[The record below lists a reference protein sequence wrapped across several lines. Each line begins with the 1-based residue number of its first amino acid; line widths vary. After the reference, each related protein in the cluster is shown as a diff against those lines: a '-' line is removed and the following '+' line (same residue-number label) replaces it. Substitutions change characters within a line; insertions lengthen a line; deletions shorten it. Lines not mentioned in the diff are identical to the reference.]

1 MPRSRKAT
9 KSQTGAESSAKS
21 SARAGPRTS
30 AQNFSISLDPTV
42 VQRALNEAVR
52 TLNSPEYRDQVTKMT
67 QSSIANSLQT
77 FQRLTE
83 LSGRLAKMDNQSIE
97 SVVSGSI
104 NDLTRAFLQYNSD
117 QLVLLQKLSART
129 LEILNGQVSKG

>member
-1 MPRSRKAT
+1 MPKRRKAR
-9 KSQTGAESSAKS
+9 SEAARESGAKT
-21 SARAGPRTS
+21 R
-30 AQNFSISLDPTV
+30 AQNVSINLDPTV
-42 VQRALNEAVR
+42 VQRALNEALK

-77 FQRLTE
+77 FQRLTQ
-83 LSGRLAKMDNQSIE
+83 LSGRLSKMDNQSIE
-97 SVVSGSI
+97 KVVSGSI

-129 LEILNGQVSKG
+129 LEILNGQVSDQ

>member
-1 MPRSRKAT
+1 M
-9 KSQTGAESSAKS
+9 
-21 SARAGPRTS
+21 
-30 AQNFSISLDPTV
+30 DPTV
-42 VQRALNEAVR
+42 VQRVLNEAVR
-52 TLNSPEYRDQVTKMT
+52 TLNSPEYREQVTKMT

-77 FQRLTE
+77 LQRLAQ
-83 LSGRLAKMDNQSIE
+83 LSGRLSRMDNQSIE

-129 LEILNGQVSKG
+129 LEILNAEVAKK